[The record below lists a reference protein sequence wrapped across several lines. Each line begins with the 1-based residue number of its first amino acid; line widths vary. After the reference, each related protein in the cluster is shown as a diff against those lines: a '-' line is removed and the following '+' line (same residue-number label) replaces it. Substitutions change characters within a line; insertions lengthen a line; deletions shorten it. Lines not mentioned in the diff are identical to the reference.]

1 VASERHA
8 TERMR
13 FLRRLGGAL
22 TRRLSPPPPALL
34 RQTDWRFLL
43 PNPEGQSWDHV
54 VLLGGSP
61 ELARL
66 ITERGIAK
74 RVTTEIPRERCADV
88 VVVLRR
94 EVRSLERA
102 VSCLLPG
109 GALYAEMRSFRVPSS
124 PRSPSRIDRSLRD
137 LGLAQVRT
145 YWIRPSLARR
155 EAYLPL
161 DGSGPVSWYFE
172 NVLSERNLHRRLAGT
187 WLRLAT
193 KLGSR
198 LRQHLVIDSAVT
210 AVAREDAAPPSLL
223 GHPGLPSRLRSP
235 GERLLLLTGGAARE
249 IYRRVVLLPFG
260 PEAGEPELVIKLW
273 RSPDRNVDS
282 ANEQSTLAAIRS
294 SRVGVESQFVPAPLG
309 LFQWG
314 PLSVGVESYC
324 RGRSFAISNSGW
336 RPRRRKVDDLKHV
349 MGGFAEFYGRAV
361 IRREPWSASDM
372 SERVEG
378 VLQRY
383 EAELLTTSGER
394 RLFESVRSR
403 SESLRGDSLPIVW
416 SHPDLGPSNVLIRS
430 DGITIIDWAKAAP
443 GLPLLDVLY
452 FVLISCFA
460 ICAARD
466 ETGRLEVFRRLF
478 LESNPGDR
486 LAVVVQG
493 GIDRCLD
500 SMGADRRFF
509 PILLVLLWTSRS
521 VGRLERSRAVARGEE
536 GINPKVGNPYPSYVK
551 ALGESSD
558 GLFRRFSTPVDASSR
573 PFIDPSERFGSKAI
587 SL

>member
-1 VASERHA
+1 
-8 TERMR
+8 MR
-13 FLRRLGGAL
+13 FLRRLTGAL
-22 TRRLSPPPPALL
+22 ARRLSPPPPALL

-43 PNPEGQSWDHV
+43 PNPEGECWDHV

-66 ITERGIAK
+66 ITESGIAK
-74 RVTTEIPRERCADV
+74 RVTSEIPRERCADA

-94 EVRSLERA
+94 GVRSLERA

-109 GALYAEMRSFRVPSS
+109 GALYAEIRGLRFPGAS
-124 PRSPSRIDRSLRD
+124 RSPGRIDRSLRK
-137 LGLAQVRT
+137 LGLTQVRT
-145 YWIRPSLARR
+145 YWVRPSLARR

-161 DGSGPVSWYFE
+161 DASGPVSWYFE
-172 NVLSERNLHRRLAGT
+172 NVLSERNLQRRLAGT

-193 KLGSR
+193 KVGSR

-210 AVAREDAAPPSLL
+210 AVAREDAAAPSLL

-235 GERLLLLTGGAARE
+235 GERLLVLTGGDARD

-273 RSPDRNVDS
+273 RSPERNIDS
-282 ANEQSTLAAIRS
+282 ANEQSTLTAIRS

-309 LFQWG
+309 LYRWG
-314 PLSVGVESYC
+314 QLSVGVESYC
-324 RGRSFAISNSGW
+324 PGRSFAISSSRWGTS
-336 RPRRRKVDDLKHV
+336 RRRKVEDLQNV
-349 MGGFAEFYGRAV
+349 MAGFAEFYGRAV
-361 IRREPWSASDM
+361 IRREPWSAGDM

-383 EAELLTTSGER
+383 EAEFRTTSGER
-394 RLFESVRSR
+394 RLFEAVRRR
-403 SESLRGDSLPIVW
+403 SESLLGGSLPIVW

-430 DGITIIDWAKAAP
+430 NSITIIDWAKAAP
-443 GLPLLDVLY
+443 GLPLQDVLY
-452 FVLISCFA
+452 FVLISCFD
-460 ICAARD
+460 ICGARD
-466 ETGRLEVFRRLF
+466 EKARLGVFRRLF
-478 LESNPGDR
+478 LESNPRDR
-486 LAVVVQG
+486 IAGVVQG
-493 GIDRCLD
+493 SFERCLD

-509 PILLVLLWTSRS
+509 PILLVLLWASRS
-521 VGRLERSRAVARGEE
+521 VGRLERSRAVARGVE
-536 GINPKVGNPYPSYVK
+536 GINPKVGNPYPSYVR

-558 GLFRRFSTPVDASSR
+558 GLFRRFATPAEASSR
-573 PFIDPSERFGSKAI
+573 LLTGPAEGSGSKAL